1 MALFDVSRELEFLKP
16 AAGGGLPAVNP
27 YDDPRAYDREDRD
40 LGDIDLTLRTGENE
54 FGTLGFKIRVSEFV
68 PRMLCW
74 QESQYMSFK
83 MRPWLP
89 QIYDAEWQI
98 RRRAHEDPSVRKRPR
113 RRILMKTARQC
124 EKSTQLGN
132 KILTNCALIDG
143 LTALYVSPGTVNTEE
158 FADQRIN
165 MPMRISPRMG
175 RWMDSALVNN
185 QYVKRFRNNSRIVL
199 RSANLNASRVRGIPA
214 DALYLDEFQD
224 FLPENIPV
232 IAACT
237 KNSNLPMGPLFL
249 LAGTPLSHENI
260 IEQTWAKNS
269 TQNTWMMRCSRCRT
283 WNEPGPRQ
291 VTRKGLC
298 CRKCGKALDVLGGQW
313 VQAKESDDVTYDG
326 YHLSQA
332 MMPYTVAD
340 NLDLFEARWENFYRD
355 VHDPNV
361 AEAQILNE
369 LFGLSASSG
378 KKPVS
383 REQLVACSNPALAMN
398 ERVPDRVLNDPTWPV
413 FAGVDWG
420 EGSEDGAYTVIH
432 IGYGNGD
439 RFTVSYA
446 KRYTG
451 REAEAEFVKKDIARL
466 LEINKV
472 DLCIVDAG
480 HGWGMIDSVRENIT
494 DGMNRVIPMRYSG
507 NQSQVIQYD
516 DKAHQLRA
524 HRTRWMSK
532 VFNMLINRQIVL
544 PRWSDYEE
552 PFGLDIM
559 NIHADR
565 SPKLKQMIYGHVG
578 TDDSFHALL
587 YSVTA
592 FLLMYN
598 QIDIFANS

>member
-1 MALFDVSRELEFLKP
+1 MSLLGQDFSWLKAP
-16 AAGGGLPAVNP
+16 PSDTRTRNV
-27 YDDPRAYDREDRD
+27 YDDPVSYDREDRD
-40 LGDIDLTLRTGENE
+40 LEEVRIDLEGGGNE
-54 FGTLGFKIRVSEFV
+54 FGALDFKIKVSEFV

-74 QESQYMSFK
+74 TDGQLMSFK

-98 RRRAHEDPSVRKRPR
+98 RRRPGDDPKVKRRPR

-132 KILTNCALIDG
+132 KILTNCALIEG

-158 FADQRIN
+158 FAEQRVN
-165 MPMRISPRMG
+165 MPMRISPNMK
-175 RWMDSALVNN
+175 RWTSDTLVNN
-185 QYVKRFRNNSRIVL
+185 KYVKRFRNNSRIVL

-249 LAGTPLSHENI
+249 YAGTPLSFENI
-260 IEQTWAKNS
+260 IEQTWSKNS
-269 TQNTWMMRCSRCRT
+269 TQNVWMMRCSRCRT
-283 WNEPGPRQ
+283 WNEPGPAQ
-291 VTRKGLC
+291 VTKRGLC

-313 VQAKESDDVTYDG
+313 VQGKENDDVTFDG

-340 NLDLFEARWENFYRD
+340 NPDSFQDRWENFYRD

-369 LFGLSASSG
+369 LFGISASSG

-383 REQLVACSNPALAMN
+383 REQLIACTDPLLRMN
-398 ERVPDRVLNDPTWPV
+398 EALPDQVRLDPTWPK
-413 FAGVDWG
+413 FMGVDWG
-420 EGSEDGAYTVIH
+420 EGTEQGAYTVVH
-432 IGYGNGD
+432 IGFANRD
-439 RFTVSYA
+439 RFQVGFA

-451 REAEAEFVKKDIARL
+451 READPAFVKRDIARL
-466 LEINKV
+466 MILNNI
-472 DLCIVDAG
+472 DLCLVDAG
-480 HGWGMIDSVRENIT
+480 HGWGMIDTVRELVP
-494 DGMNRVIPMRYSG
+494 DGLRRIVPVRYSG
-507 NQSQVIQYD
+507 SQSQVIRYD
-516 DKAHQLRA
+516 DEAHQLVV
-524 HRTRWMSK
+524 HRTRWMAK
-532 VFNMLINRQIVL
+532 VFNMLIQQQIIL
-544 PRWSDYEE
+544 PRWSEYEE
-552 PFGLDIM
+552 PFALDIM

-565 SPKLKQMIYGHVG
+565 SPRLQQMIFGHVG
-578 TDDSFHALL
+578 TDDSFHSLL

-592 FLLMYN
+592 MLVAYHE
-598 QIDIFANS
+598 IGVFANA